1 MEGEQGGRTTRSGNG
16 NVPTSF
22 CFVFSFLPFHLSVL
36 RERERARGGEVQYN
50 CWQRERERERELKR
64 ESEQE
69 ELHRVK
75 ETHAHSQTLYEK
87 EIRRSRKEA
96 FKSSSVVVKL
106 QEDSKA
112 ARESFKALQSET
124 SQLRAKVDGRER
136 DAFTARYQL
145 VGAQEE
151 LTQLRETLK
160 LLRDERDALKTTL
173 KEEVARV
180 AAQGG
185 IALPLGN
192 PDDEF
197 DSPRKRRVPEPT
209 DPHQMQM
216 VVVDP
221 DKEKLSRITDELRRT
236 LRRMQKAEGQV
247 EHMKMECLFRCCS
260 CRLADSKG
268 ETLTYDQAFQGAL
281 SRKLGEMEEAIME
294 IT

>member
-1 MEGEQGGRTTRSGNG
+1 MLEREKPRQGSE
-16 NVPTSF
+16 VPVISF
-22 CFVFSFLPFHLSVL
+22 ST
-36 RERERARGGEVQYN
+36 ERERGREG
-50 CWQRERERERELKR
+50 EREREKR
-64 ESEQE
+64 ERAKGSEQE

-106 QEDSKA
+106 QEDSKV
-112 ARESFKALQSET
+112 ARESFKALQLET
-124 SQLRAKVDGRER
+124 SQLRAKVDGSDR

-151 LTQLRETLK
+151 LSQMRETLR
-160 LLRDERDALKTTL
+160 LLRDEKDALKTSL
-173 KEEVARV
+173 KEEEVARV

-185 IALPLGN
+185 IALPVGH

-197 DSPRKRRVPEPT
+197 DSPRKRRVPEPSHL
-209 DPHQMQM
+209 DQMHM
-216 VVVDP
+216 VVADH
-221 DKEKLSRITDELRRT
+221 DNETLARMAENLRRT
-236 LRRMQKAEGQV
+236 RRRMQKAEGQV

-268 ETLTYDQAFQGAL
+268 ETLTYDQALQGAL
-281 SRKLGEMEEAIME
+281 SRKLGDMDDAMMEEV
-294 IT
+294 T